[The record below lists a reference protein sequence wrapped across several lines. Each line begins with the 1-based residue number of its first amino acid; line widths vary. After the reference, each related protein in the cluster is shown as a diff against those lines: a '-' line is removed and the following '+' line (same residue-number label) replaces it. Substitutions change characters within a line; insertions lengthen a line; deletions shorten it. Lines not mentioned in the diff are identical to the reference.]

1 MADFEKMYYELFNGI
16 SDIIE
21 ELKALQQKAEESYIE
36 AKEEK
41 QLKLPSENITRQYFF
56 LGRKLY
62 EFFPAFLNLCR
73 MIQQTAIIAFSKNF
87 F

>member
-41 QLKLPSENITRQYFF
+41 
-56 LGRKLY
+56 
-62 EFFPAFLNLCR
+62 
-73 MIQQTAIIAFSKNF
+73 
-87 F
+87 